1 MRKFFVTA
9 AVAAGI
15 AAAATGAQ
23 AAGDGG
29 ALTHVDWSWKGVF
42 GSYDEAQLR
51 RGFQVYKDVC
61 GNCHSMDLV
70 AYRNLQEIGLTED
83 QVKAVAAEKEVTD
96 GPNDEGEM
104 FQRPALPSDRFV
116 PPFPN
121 ENAARFSNNGALPP
135 DLSLMAKARI
145 GGPDYVYSLLMG
157 YQDPPEGFQ
166 LNDGMNYN
174 TVFPGHQIAMPPQI
188 FDDMVTFEDG
198 ASTKA
203 ADIAKDVAAFL
214 NWTAEPEL
222 EARKN
227 MGLKTM
233 IFLIVLTAMLYALKR
248 SIWRDVH

>member
-9 AVAAGI
+9 AAAAGI
-15 AAAATGAQ
+15 VAATSGAY
-23 AAGDGG
+23 AAGGG
-29 ALTHVDWSWKGVF
+29 AALTHQSWSWNGIF
-42 GSYDEAQLR
+42 GHYDEAQLR

-61 GNCHSMDLV
+61 GNCHSLNLV
-70 AYRNLQEIGLTED
+70 AYRNLAEIGLSED
-83 QVKAVAAEKEVTD
+83 QIKEVAAEKQVKD

-104 FQRPALPSDRFV
+104 FDRPALPSDRFV

-121 ENAARFSNNGALPP
+121 DNAARFANNGALPP
-135 DLSLMAKARI
+135 DLSLMNKARM

-157 YQDPPEGFQ
+157 YHDAPEGFE

-174 TVFPGHQIAMPPQI
+174 TVFPGNQIAMPPQI
-188 FDDMVTFEDG
+188 FDDMVTYEDG
-198 ASTKA
+198 APTTA
-203 ADIAKDVAAFL
+203 ADIAKDITAFL
-214 NWTAEPEL
+214 NWAAEPEL